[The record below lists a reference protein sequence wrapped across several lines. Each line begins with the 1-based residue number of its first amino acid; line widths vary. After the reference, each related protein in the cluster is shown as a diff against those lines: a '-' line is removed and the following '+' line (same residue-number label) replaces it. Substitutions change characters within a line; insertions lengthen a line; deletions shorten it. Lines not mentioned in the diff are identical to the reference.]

1 MVAPCAALGVVADQ
15 DGLASGEPLGD
26 LVRAPELRGGL
37 APEAIGSAVDPV
49 LAIGAPFRLGAA
61 GGPGGCQTLGV
72 TSVAG

>member
-1 MVAPCAALGVVADQ
+1 MVAPCAALGMVADQ

-61 GGPGGCQTLGV
+61 GGPGGVRHWG
-72 TSVAG
+72 